1 MVTTF
6 NSSKELSSDLSGT
19 DMIEFSNTKLL
30 HDINTIILAK
40 IIDVSIPEKRLV
52 VKSLINGV
60 DTHDQPISPPQ
71 IYDVPYCAQR
81 GGDAGIITDYK
92 IGDTVVVGFCQRQ
105 IDITKNTM
113 EQSTPTLTRFHAL
126 NDAVVLSHWS
136 NNEPTVYIKIT
147 DDGIE
152 IETLNKPLNIST
164 TGNVNV
170 MADNVTI
177 DATTKFIVNSPD
189 IELNGNTKIDGIL
202 SVGNTTI
209 NTTGISNTGGTLV
222 DNIQFLLH
230 THSGVT
236 SGTDTSGPVTP

>member
-1 MVTTF
+1 MVATF

-40 IIDVSIPEKRLV
+40 IIDVEIPTKRLV

-60 DTHDQPISPPQ
+60 DTHDQPIDPPQ

-81 GGDAGIITDYK
+81 GGNAGIITNYK

-105 IDITKNTM
+105 IDITKSTM
-113 EQSTPTLTRFHAL
+113 SQSTPNLTRFHAL

-136 NNEPTVYIKIT
+136 NNEPAVYIKIT

-164 TGNVNV
+164 TGNINM
-170 MADNVTI
+170 MANNITMN
-177 DATTKFIVNSPD
+177 ATTKFTVNSPD
-189 IELNGNTKIDGIL
+189 IELNGNTKIDGNL
-202 SVGNTTI
+202 SIGNTTI
-209 NTTGISNTGGTLV
+209 NSTGISNTGGTLI
-222 DNIQFLLH
+222 DNVQFLLH

-236 SGTDTSGPVTP
+236 TGGGTSGPVTP

>member
-40 IIDVSIPEKRLV
+40 IIEVDLPTKRLIV
-52 VKSLINGV
+52 RSLINGV

-81 GGDAGIITDYK
+81 GGNAGIITEYK
-92 IGDTVVVGFCQRQ
+92 TGDTVVIGFCQRQ

-113 EQSTPTLTRFHAL
+113 EQSTPNLTRFHAL

-136 NNEPTVYIKIT
+136 NNEPTIFIKIT
-147 DDGIE
+147 DDGID
-152 IETLNKPLNIST
+152 IQTLNKPLSITT
-164 TGNVNV
+164 TGDINLTAN
-170 MADNVTI
+170 NVTMN
-177 DATTKFIVNSPD
+177 ATTKFQVNSPD
-189 IELNGNTKIDGIL
+189 IELNGNSKIIGTLTI
-202 SVGNTTI
+202 GNTII
-209 NTTGISNTGGTLV
+209 NTTGIQNSSGTLIDSV
-222 DNIQFLLH
+222 PFLLH
-230 THSGVT
+230 THNGVT
-236 SGTDTSGPVTP
+236 TGTGVTGPVT

>member
-6 NSSKELSSDLSGT
+6 NSSKELFSDLSGT

-40 IIDVSIPEKRLV
+40 IIDIDIPTKRLV

-60 DTHDQPISPPQ
+60 DTHDQPIDPPQ

-81 GGDAGIITDYK
+81 GGNAGLITEYK
-92 IGDTVVVGFCQRQ
+92 TGDTVVVGFCQRQ

-113 EQSTPTLTRFHAL
+113 SQSTPNLTRFHAL

-136 NNEPTVYIKIT
+136 NNEPTVFIKIT
-147 DDGIE
+147 DDGIN
-152 IETLNKPLNIST
+152 IQTLNKPLNITT
-164 TGNVNV
+164 TGDVNIN
-170 MADNVTI
+170 ATNVTTNS
-177 DATTKFIVNSPD
+177 TTKFVVNSSD
-189 IELNGNTKIDGIL
+189 IELNGNTKIIGTLTI
-202 SVGNTTI
+202 GNTI
-209 NTTGISNTGGTLV
+209 IDTTGISNVSGTDI
-222 DNIQFLLH
+222 DNIKFLLH

>member
-1 MVTTF
+1 MVTTY

-40 IIDVSIPEKRLV
+40 IIDVEIPTKRLV

-60 DTHDQPISPPQ
+60 DTHDQPIDPPQ

-81 GGDAGIITDYK
+81 GGNAGIITNYK
-92 IGDTVVVGFCQRQ
+92 IGDTVVIGFCQRQ

-113 EQSTPTLTRFHAL
+113 AQSTPNLTRFHAL

-136 NNEPTVYIKIT
+136 NNEPTIYIKIT

-152 IETLNKPLNIST
+152 IETLDRPLNIT
-164 TGNVNV
+164 TTADVNV
-170 MADNVTI
+170 MANNITMN
-177 DATTKFIVNSPD
+177 ATTKFQVNSPD
-189 IELNGNTKIDGIL
+189 IELNGNSEIIGTLK
-202 SVGNTTI
+202 VGNTII
-209 NTTGISNTGGTLV
+209 NTMGISNTSGTDI
-222 DNIQFLLH
+222 DNIKFLLH
-230 THSGVT
+230 THGAVT
-236 SGTDTSGPVTP
+236 TGTDTSGPVTP

>member
-6 NSSKELSSDLSGT
+6 NSSKEVSSDLSGT

-40 IIDVSIPEKRLV
+40 IIEVDLPTKRLIV
-52 VKSLINGV
+52 RSLINGV
-60 DTHDQPISPPQ
+60 DTHDQPITPPQ

-81 GGDAGIITDYK
+81 GGNAGIITEYK

-136 NNEPTVYIKIT
+136 NNEPTVFIKIT
-147 DDGIE
+147 DDGID
-152 IETLNKPLNIST
+152 IQTLNKPLNITT
-164 TGNVNV
+164 TGDISLTAN
-170 MADNVTI
+170 NVTMN
-177 DATTKFIVNSPD
+177 ATTKFQVNSPD
-189 IELNGNTKIDGIL
+189 IELNGNSKIIGTLTI
-202 SVGNTTI
+202 GNTVI
-209 NTTGISNTGGTLV
+209 STTGITNSSGT
-222 DNIQFLLH
+222 NIDSVPFLLH

-236 SGTDTSGPVTP
+236 TGSGITGPVT

>member
-30 HDINTIILAK
+30 HDINTIVLAK
-40 IIDVSIPEKRLV
+40 IIDVDLPTKRLV

-60 DTHDQPISPPQ
+60 DTHDQPIDPPQ

-81 GGDAGIITDYK
+81 GGNAGIITEYK
-92 IGDTVVVGFCQRQ
+92 IGDTVVIGFCQRQ

-136 NNEPTVYIKIT
+136 NTEPTIFIKIT
-147 DDGIE
+147 DDGID
-152 IETLNKPLNIST
+152 IQTLNKPLNITT
-164 TGNVNV
+164 TGDINLTAN
-170 MADNVTI
+170 NVTI
-177 DATTKFIVNSPD
+177 AATTKFVVNSPD
-189 IELNGNTKIDGIL
+189 IELNGNSKIIGTLTIGNTVVNSTGIENTSGIL
-202 SVGNTTI
+202 IDSVP
-209 NTTGISNTGGTLV
+209 
-222 DNIQFLLH
+222 FLLH
-230 THSGVT
+230 THGGVT
-236 SGTDTSGPVTP
+236 TGTGVTGPVT

>member
-19 DMIEFSNTKLL
+19 DMLEFSNTKLL

-40 IIDVSIPEKRLV
+40 IIDVNIPEKRLV
-52 VKSLINGV
+52 IKSLINGV
-60 DTHDQPISPPQ
+60 DTHDQPIIPPQ

-81 GGDAGIITDYK
+81 GGDAGIITNYK
-92 IGDTVVVGFCQRQ
+92 VGDTVVVGFCQRQ

-126 NDAVVLSHWS
+126 NDAIVLSHWS

-152 IETLNKPLNIST
+152 IETLNRPISIST
-164 TGNVNV
+164 TGNINM
-170 MADNVTI
+170 MANNITMN
-177 DATTKFIVNSPD
+177 ATTKFQVNSPD
-189 IELNGNTKIDGIL
+189 IELNGNSKIIGTLTI
-202 SVGNTTI
+202 GNTTVS
-209 NTTGISNTGGTLV
+209 TTGISNTGGTLV
-222 DNIQFLLH
+222 DNVQFLLH

-236 SGTDTSGPVTP
+236 TGTDTSGPVTP